1 MFSATKDD
9 IHNRFSAVSNS
20 LAATPLSQMTTTGIP
35 MSSLNQQPKN
45 KVGWSS
51 GLCDCFSDW
60 RNCCLTCWCPCMTFG
75 QIAEIVDKGSS
86 SCGVTG
92 ALCTLICCVTCSPCC
107 FTCFYRSKMR
117 KQYMLHKKP
126 CCDCLVH
133 CCCMYCALCQEH
145 RELRNRG
152 FDMIAGWHGNLDK
165 ETGSVAMTPVVPMT
179 PMTALEP
186 VMEDDETMSSSHY

>member
-1 MFSATKDD
+1 MSLFVNKFIFIICIYNFISLLINYYRYDQ
-9 IHNRFSAVSNS
+9 IPCWVWSNS
-20 LAATPLSQMTTTGIP
+20 NNL
-35 MSSLNQQPKN
+35 LN
-45 KVGWSS
+45 
-51 GLCDCFSDW
+51 L
-60 RNCCLTCWCPCMTFG
+60 L
-75 QIAEIVDKGSS
+75 VDKFVA
-86 SCGVTG
+86 CGVTG

-152 FDMIAGWHGNLDK
+152 FDMIAGTYTCLFQLTSLYRSIKILNI
-165 ETGSVAMTPVVPMT
+165 
-179 PMTALEP
+179 
-186 VMEDDETMSSSHY
+186 